1 MKCDLHIHSIYSDG
15 ENSPEEIMKMAKE
28 AGIDAISITDHN
40 NIDSADECLKLE
52 KNFNIL
58 CIPGVEL
65 STRYKGERI
74 HILGY
79 FSIENYKNKLLKE
92 VLKLIRDKEVYKINE
107 VLNEKVKIR
116 KGKKRL
122 SIKEGIAIIRH
133 FKGTVILAHPVKIKR
148 KYLNDILLNDFDGIE
163 GIRYEN
169 DAYDDIFF
177 KCLGEENG
185 YIITGGSDFHSV
197 NNKSHARLGEIY
209 IEVLDIYKFLKLI
222 KN

>member
-28 AGIDAISITDHN
+28 AGLDVISITDHN
-40 NIDSADECLKLE
+40 NIDSADKCLSLE
-52 KNFNIL
+52 KDFNIL

-79 FSIENYKNKLLKE
+79 FSIDDYKNELLKE

-107 VLNEKVKIR
+107 VLSGKIKIR

-122 SIKEGIAIIRH
+122 SIKEGIAILRY

-163 GIRYEN
+163 GIRFEN
-169 DAYDDIFF
+169 DSYDDIFF

-185 YIITGGSDFHSV
+185 YIITGGSDFHSL
-197 NNKSHARLGEIY
+197 NNKSHASLGEVY
-209 IEVLDIYKFLKLI
+209 FEVSDIYGFLKLI
-222 KN
+222 KS